1 MPILRITLLCV
12 MCLAFA
18 GCAKKSDGKVSL
30 TGKVTLDGE
39 PIPEGSITFMPVSA
53 VGTTNGTE
61 ISNGYFSVRVNPG
74 EQAVQIYANRPD
86 LKHPVTKELKERGVE
101 ENLEQYIPA
110 KYNRQSTLRVTVDK
124 DTKEHNFELTSK

>member
-1 MPILRITLLCV
+1 

-30 TGKVTLDGE
+30 SGRVTLDGDA
-39 PIPEGSITFMPVSA
+39 IPEGSITFMPVTGI
-53 VGTTNGTE
+53 GTTNGAE
-61 ISNGYFSVRVNPG
+61 IANGSFSVRVSPG

-86 LKHPVTKELKERGVE
+86 LKRPVSKELKERGVE
-101 ENLEQYIPA
+101 ENVEQYIPA